1 MIIAFYNHMSGL
13 GTTIHAAHACALAQ
27 NVGLRVAGVS
37 VDFMSD
43 LPRWLEGRQI
53 PCLEGDLAS
62 RASAFDLLVMDI
74 RSPARP
80 PITPDAWVLI
90 VCDPAS
96 EESAAKAA
104 DRLPG
109 HLIWLRNKGY
119 ETTIRAPHLHGS
131 HARRMPFSRA
141 LARAGVFSRIIWDD
155 PDLAKSPG
163 AADLWQSLEDV
174 LGYSYEARGLS
185 LFHESVAARLRR
197 VAAGVAATRITVE
210 ANHAGLKSVLDLIKA
225 NVEVVR
231 TNHAGLK
238 SALDSIKANVEA
250 VRTPDVAAEPEPVQ
264 EDMVPSPGEVLH
276 QAVTVVDEGLS
287 ALIEQVRAQLR
298 DEPSPLDYPAFKL
311 ASATG
316 RQTVDAWLE
325 ALHRDGRELVC
336 GHDTARELAQSLH
349 PGRHIAYRAR
359 VHFSTIARFEQRP
372 GRARLDTLVRIAVAC
387 DRADLLELRL
397 RRPASQGDDAL
408 STDLWPGVS
417 SCRRTM
423 N

>member
-1 MIIAFYNHMSGL
+1 MIIAFYNHTSGL

-27 NVGLRVAGVS
+27 NVGLQVAGVS

-43 LPRWLEGRQI
+43 LPRWLEGRRI

-80 PITPDAWVLI
+80 PITPDAWVLL
-90 VCDPAS
+90 VCDQAS
-96 EESAAKAA
+96 EASAAKAA

-119 ETTIRAPHLHGS
+119 ETTIRAPHLYGS

-155 PDLAKSPG
+155 PELAESPG
-163 AADLWQSLEDV
+163 ATDLWRSLEDV

-197 VAAGVAATRITVE
+197 VAADVAAARITVE
-210 ANHAGLKSVLDLIKA
+210 ANHAGLKS
-225 NVEVVR
+225 
-231 TNHAGLK
+231 
-238 SALDSIKANVEA
+238 ALDVIKANVEA
-250 VRTPDVAAEPEPVQ
+250 ARAPDVAAESEPVQ
-264 EDMVPSPGEVLH
+264 EDMVTSPGEVLR
-276 QAVTVVDEGLS
+276 QTETVFDEGLS
-287 ALIEQVRAQLR
+287 ALIQQVRAQLR

-325 ALHRDGRELVC
+325 ALHRDGRELAC
-336 GHDTARELAQSLH
+336 GHDTARELARSLH

-359 VHFSTIARFEQRP
+359 LHFSTIARFEQRP

-397 RRPASQGDDAL
+397 RRPASEDDEAL
-408 STDLWPGVS
+408 TTDMWPV
-417 SCRRTM
+417 RH
-423 N
+423 

>member
-43 LPRWLEGRQI
+43 LPRCLEGRRI
-53 PCLEGDLAS
+53 PCLEGDLVS

-90 VCDPAS
+90 VCDQAS
-96 EESAAKAA
+96 EESAVKAA

-155 PDLAKSPG
+155 PELAESPG

-197 VAAGVAATRITVE
+197 VAAGVAAARITVE
-210 ANHAGLKSVLDLIKA
+210 
-225 NVEVVR
+225 

-238 SALDSIKANVEA
+238 SALDLIKTNVEA
-250 VRTPDVAAEPEPVQ
+250 ARAPEVAAESEPVQ
-264 EDMVPSPGEVLH
+264 EDRVIPPGEVLR
-276 QAVTVVDEGLS
+276 QAETVFDEGLS
-287 ALIEQVRAQLR
+287 ALIQQVRAQLR

-325 ALHRDGRELVC
+325 ALHRDGRELAC

-372 GRARLDTLVRIAVAC
+372 GRSRLDTLVRIAVAC

-397 RRPASQGDDAL
+397 RRPASQDDETFT
-408 STDLWPGVS
+408 TDMWPV
-417 SCRRTM
+417 RH
-423 N
+423 